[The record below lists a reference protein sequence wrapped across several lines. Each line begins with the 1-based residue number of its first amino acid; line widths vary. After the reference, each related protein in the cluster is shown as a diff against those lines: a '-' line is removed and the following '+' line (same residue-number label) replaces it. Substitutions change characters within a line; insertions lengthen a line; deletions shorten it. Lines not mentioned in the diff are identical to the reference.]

1 MKMTNFSDRSL
12 PYLARLGR
20 PIIYAIRGFLVVAM
34 VFVSL
39 SLYLAGVEQGSA
51 RSCEGHL
58 RGSVFGYECYNTTV
72 LPLCFDIAQ
81 DEVKVGYGFPRSLV
95 DP

>member
-1 MKMTNFSDRSL
+1 MNSSDRSL
-12 PYLARLGR
+12 PYLPRLGR

-39 SLYLAGVEQGSA
+39 SLYVAGVEEGA
-51 RSCEGHL
+51 RRSCDGHL
-58 RGSVFGYECYNTTV
+58 QGSVFSYRCFEESI
-72 LPLCFDIAQ
+72 LPLCFDIEE
-81 DEVKVGYGFPRSLV
+81 DEVKVGYGFEVRLV